1 MPDLEDARR
10 ATADDIA
17 TDAARPTEIEE
28 EKTRL
33 DADDPRMVA
42 LSAESHRLTT
52 NLVAKTEVEL
62 DLAIEAETT

>member
-1 MPDLEDARR
+1 MPDLEDDLR

-17 TDAARPTEIEE
+17 ADAARLTEIEE

-52 NLVAKTEVEL
+52 KLVAKTEVEL